1 MFLINTSLAAFATG
15 DLYFVAV
22 AAAATVGVGG
32 VSNLTS
38 LFADIHFILISLI
51 SLFKVFIVSIR
62 YLMMYPDNKIRINT
76 NKSIVCICG
85 TLFLFKEGYKKYA
98 RHARVR
104 GLPRPH
110 KITRSV
116 NHREYVDDPRIYDDV
131 QFHFVLVDIRHFL
144 ASH

>member
-22 AAAATVGVGG
+22 AATAAAATVGVGG

-76 NKSIVCICG
+76 NKSIVVFAA
-85 TLFLFKEGYKKYA
+85 LSFYLKK
-98 RHARVR
+98 
-104 GLPRPH
+104 
-110 KITRSV
+110 
-116 NHREYVDDPRIYDDV
+116 
-131 QFHFVLVDIRHFL
+131 DIKNMTDRR
-144 ASH
+144 AWATSTT

>member
-15 DLYFVAV
+15 DDAV
-22 AAAATVGVGG
+22 ADGFVVVGG

-76 NKSIVCICG
+76 NKSIVCIWHS
-85 TLFLFKEGYKKYA
+85 LF
-98 RHARVR
+98 
-104 GLPRPH
+104 
-110 KITRSV
+110 I
-116 NHREYVDDPRIYDDV
+116 
-131 QFHFVLVDIRHFL
+131 
-144 ASH
+144 

>member
-85 TLFLFKEGYKKYA
+85 TLFLFKEGYKKYD
-98 RHARVR
+98 RQTCVGYLDHIKLHVP
-104 GLPRPH
+104 L
-110 KITRSV
+110 ITE
-116 NHREYVDDPRIYDDV
+116 NTLMT
-131 QFHFVLVDIRHFL
+131 LVYTMTSSFTSFSFI
-144 ASH
+144 